1 MTMAKIKYRSGSG
14 FIEILDT
21 TAMGNRIASI
31 ESKVSSLEAKDKW
44 TLLWS
49 GTKTGSGSLSVNGIG
64 GYGELG
70 LLVDGSGTS
79 LQSCMVLNGKVDLS
93 CVVSYGDYK
102 TANIDIEATVASNSI
117 NITSS
122 HVGIVGANS
131 WGGSV
136 VTIGGDAATI
146 SAIYGRR

>member
-1 MTMAKIKYRSGSG
+1 MKLKYRNGSAVV
-14 FIEILDT
+14 EIIDT
-21 TAMGNRIASI
+21 VSMNNRIASL
-31 ESKVSSLEAKDKW
+31 EGKVSVFDAKDKW

-49 GTKTGSGSLSVNGIG
+49 GTKTGTGSLNVSGIG

-70 LLVDGSGTS
+70 FIVNGSGTS
-79 LQSCMVLNGKVDLS
+79 LQSCMVLNGKIDLS
-93 CVVSYGDYK
+93 CAVSYGDYK

-117 NITSS
+117 NITLS

-136 VTIGGDAATI
+136 VTLGGDNATI